1 MNKLSLCFVSVL
13 LLAACSRSSVDDWAA
28 VKSEGNVHIVIPSKG
43 AAERYAAANPS
54 HNAKAPYIA
63 AAKKICPDTANDC
76 IVLFFKPDSKIGSI
90 ADAKG
95 SEYGALLHLYGN
107 KPNWQT
113 WETRWNC
120 TEFPNTEQHLC
131 LTQDFVQKSLQHRE
145 KQPAPNRNSVSGAT
159 KNRLTKNQTVFLQ
172 RRRIMLSMLLPIRR
186 LQTFP
191 S

>member
-95 SEYGALLHLYGN
+95 SEYGAFLHLYGN

-131 LTQDFVQKSLQHRE
+131 LTQDFVQKSL
-145 KQPAPNRNSVSGAT
+145 
-159 KNRLTKNQTVFLQ
+159 
-172 RRRIMLSMLLPIRR
+172 
-186 LQTFP
+186 
-191 S
+191 